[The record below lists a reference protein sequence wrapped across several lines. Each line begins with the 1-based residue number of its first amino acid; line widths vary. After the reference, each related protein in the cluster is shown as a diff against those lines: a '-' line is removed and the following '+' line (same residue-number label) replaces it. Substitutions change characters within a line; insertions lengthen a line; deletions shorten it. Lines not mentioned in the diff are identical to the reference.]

1 MLCKIFHKSGAGP
14 PNGDRYAP
22 FIEEEWDEDAPL
34 VVPGEV
40 AEDDVAYG
48 DKVRRDCTNTEQVLC
63 MFCSFWCKNFS
74 YGLDCSLI
82 ASKFMFSSNEIR

>member
-40 AEDDVAYG
+40 MEDGVANG
-48 DKVRRDCTNTEQVLC
+48 DEVHVL
-63 MFCSFWCKNFS
+63 FILVQDFLLWFR
-74 YGLDCSLI
+74 LLI
-82 ASKFMFSSNEIR
+82 NCVEIYVFD

>member
-34 VVPGEV
+34 VVP
-40 AEDDVAYG
+40 AEDE
-48 DKVRRDCTNTEQVLC
+48 VREDCTNTEQVLC
-63 MFCSFWCKNFS
+63 MFCSFWCKTFF

-82 ASKFMFSSNEIR
+82 ASKFMFSSNENR